1 MNQERF
7 VKKRAVP
14 IVVISLA
21 TVIFTFLLGFRTG
34 ISLDVAL
41 NFIFIDAVFLA
52 VFIYHLE

>member
-21 TVIFTFLLGFRTG
+21 TVVFTFLLGFRT
-34 ISLDVAL
+34 
-41 NFIFIDAVFLA
+41 
-52 VFIYHLE
+52 